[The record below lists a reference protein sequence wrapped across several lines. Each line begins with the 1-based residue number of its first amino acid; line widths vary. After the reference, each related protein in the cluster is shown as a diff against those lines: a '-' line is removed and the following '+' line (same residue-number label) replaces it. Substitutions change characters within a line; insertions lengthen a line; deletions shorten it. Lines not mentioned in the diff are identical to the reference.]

1 LWNVFVAS
9 LEIHA
14 IRPIFLCSTH
24 KKYEE
29 ISITKIVKR
38 RFLNME
44 FTKLEVNCAIIYGI
58 KEGLTDLQGQIRY
71 EKCTFERMIYHVF

>member
-1 LWNVFVAS
+1 
-9 LEIHA
+9 
-14 IRPIFLCSTH
+14 
-24 KKYEE
+24 
-29 ISITKIVKR
+29 
-38 RFLNME
+38 ME